1 METLTAISKRNLEGN
16 SLLPTKELN
25 MIINT
30 NIIYPE
36 KQIGGTKMKIQTKRM
51 LGSLIVSVLLFWF
64 SQLAGAEERA
74 NRLIALLEAGKPA
87 IGVWTGA
94 LSAPRIAK
102 VLATSDADFIVADVE
117 HDIYDFNLL
126 HRFLLEVQD
135 FSNRYRTEPRVAPV
149 VLVKLANRGTWD
161 PRYEIAESLKVG
173 PAMGVWIPM
182 VESRSDLE
190 RAISAVRGAETSAMA
205 GLNIPR
211 DSRDAWPLNAKG
223 EFLVVAMIETEEGV
237 RHAREIVETPGVSA
251 IHTVHIP
258 DADAE
263 GILRMCQERG
273 IVAAIDAAPGDIKAK
288 IEAGYR
294 LISVGWD
301 FGLLQKGLSDT
312 IKAMRSAIK

>member
-1 METLTAISKRNLEGN
+1 MRLTPSAGLRSARPCMELAIM
-16 SLLPTKELN
+16 ELVLCEWLQN
-25 MIINT
+25 NVRGGIN
-30 NIIYPE
+30 
-36 KQIGGTKMKIQTKRM
+36 MKIKKKRI
-51 LGSLIVSVLLFWF
+51 LGLLLASVLVLWF
-64 SQLAGAEERA
+64 PQLAGAEERV

-117 HDIYDFNLL
+117 HDIYDFGML

-135 FSNRYRTEPRVAPV
+135 FSNRYRKEPRVAPV

-173 PAMGVWIPM
+173 PSMGVWIPM
-182 VESRSDLE
+182 VESRADLE

-205 GLNIPR
+205 GLNI
-211 DSRDAWPLNAKG
+211 SRDRCDVWPLNPKG
-223 EFLVVAMIETEEGV
+223 ELLVVAMIETEEGV

-263 GILRMCQERG
+263 RILKMCQKRK
-273 IVAAIDAAPGDIKAK
+273 IVAAIDAAPDDIKAK
-288 IEAGYR
+288 VDAGYR

-312 IKAMRSAIK
+312 IKAMRSAIKQAP